1 MFEQQIISGLAV
13 GAVYALVALGFII
26 IYKATDVVNFA
37 QGEMMMVGTFL
48 CLTLLRSFSGS
59 FLIAVPL
66 TLVLAAVIGS
76 AMERF
81 TLRPLIGAPL
91 FTIVIITIGLSMV
104 LRSAAGVIWTHDLFP
119 FPAIFSERP
128 LHVFGLVVTPLNLG
142 MVATAGVVMALL
154 YTFFNYTRWGTAM
167 RAASE
172 NQTAAILMGISLRRV
187 LTLSWSI
194 SAMLAAIAGILV
206 APITNVSTNMGLI
219 GIKAFAGAILGGFG
233 SFPGAIAG
241 SLLLGVIENL
251 AAGYLP
257 AGLRDALPALV
268 ILGVLTVRPTGI
280 FGQSVRRRL

>member
-1 MFEQQIISGLAV
+1 MLGQQIISGLAV

-48 CLTLLRSFSGS
+48 CLSLLRFFGGS

-66 TLVLAAVIGS
+66 TLFAAAVIGIT
-76 AMERF
+76 MERF
-81 TLRPLIGAPL
+81 ALRPLIGAPL

-104 LRSAAGVIWTHDLFP
+104 LRSVAGVIWTHDIFP

-128 LHVFGLVVTPLNLG
+128 MHVFGLVVTPLTLG

-154 YTFFNYTRWGTAM
+154 YVFFNHTRWGTAM

-187 LTLSWSI
+187 LTLAWGI

-206 APITNVSTNMGLI
+206 APMTNVHTNMGLI

-233 SFPGAIAG
+233 SFPGAVAG
-241 SLLLGVIENL
+241 SLLLGVTENL

-257 AGLRDALPALV
+257 AGLRDVLPALL
-268 ILGVLTVRPTGI
+268 ILGVLTLRPTGI
-280 FGQSVRRRL
+280 FGQRVRRRL

>member
-26 IYKATDVVNFA
+26 IFKATDVVNFA
-37 QGEMMMVGTFL
+37 QGEMMMVGTFIAL
-48 CLTLLRSFSGS
+48 SLLHTFNGS

-66 TLVLAAVIGS
+66 TLLASAAVGIV
-76 AMERF
+76 MERF
-81 TLRPLIGAPL
+81 ALRPLIGAPL
-91 FTIVIITIGLSMV
+91 FTIVIVTIGLSMV
-104 LRSAAGVIWTHDLFP
+104 LRSVAGVVWSHDLFP

-128 LHVFGLVVTPLNLG
+128 ISVLGVVVTPLNLG
-142 MVATAGVVMALL
+142 IVATSCVVMVLL
-154 YTFFNYTRWGTAM
+154 YVFFTYTRWGTAM

-187 LTLSWSI
+187 LTLAWGI

-206 APITNVSTNMGLI
+206 APITNVDTNMGLI

-233 SFPGAIAG
+233 SFAGAVVG
-241 SLLLGVIENL
+241 SLLLGVMENL

-257 AGLRDALPALV
+257 AGLRDVLPIGV
-268 ILGVLTVRPTGI
+268 ILGVLTVRPNGI
-280 FGQSVRRRL
+280 FGRQVQRRL